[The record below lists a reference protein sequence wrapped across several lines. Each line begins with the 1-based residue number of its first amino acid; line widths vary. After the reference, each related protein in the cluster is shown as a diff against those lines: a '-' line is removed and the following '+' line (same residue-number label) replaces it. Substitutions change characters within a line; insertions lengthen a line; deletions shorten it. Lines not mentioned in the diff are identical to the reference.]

1 MGYKKIIILGTFLLA
16 NLAFP
21 APVNEANR
29 IIDIQQRQLEQER
42 IRQQQE
48 KMQKEFEN
56 TKFDSLK
63 PQIDKDIENSNL
75 NSNKFLI
82 KSVNI
87 KDNDRLLSQREKNK
101 IIGKYVFLE
110 LSSNDIRNLLTDL
123 TNKLISKG
131 YTTSV
136 VNFDRNNDLTTGTLN
151 LEIVAGKIEDIKI
164 NSGNGLDKYKEF
176 FMFPKNKG
184 KILNI
189 RDIDTATD
197 NFNSIN
203 ANNMTM
209 EVLPGR
215 KENYSRIEVKNR
227 LKNKYT
233 VGILANNYGDS
244 KQNGIWRRGINLN
257 IDSPLG
263 IGDNF
268 YFTYMTVPKKDPD
281 RSWKKTIEE
290 LKPGEIL
297 PIGPVGYDPANGD
310 TLPYKRRLDM
320 FNFGYTMKFR
330 TYTLKLNS
338 SKSIQE
344 SSFYTANTVYD
355 MYSSNHILS
364 ADLEKILFRNQKSKV
379 SLDLGIRRR
388 HNQSYLEKSVLS
400 DRKLTVGTVSLNTT
414 TSLFG
419 GIFGSSIGYERGL
432 KIFNAERDNGKIDTT
447 PKAQFHKYN
456 VNLSYYKPV
465 TNKFI
470 YRANVYGSYS
480 NDVLYGSERQTIG
493 GIGSVGG
500 YNTRES
506 IQGDKAIEISNELA
520 YNIPVKKFAVVS
532 PYVNYGYGAAK
543 YNRDKSK
550 YRTGYVTG
558 MTAGI
563 RFDTKM
569 FDFDFGYAKPMAHSE
584 YLSPK
589 KQEMYFSGGRRVFV
603 MWQMGQPWR

>member
-1 MGYKKIIILGTFLLA
+1 LGYKKIIIFGTFLLA

-29 IIDIQQRQLEQER
+29 IIDIQQRQIEQER
-42 IRQQQE
+42 TRQQQE
-48 KMQKEFEN
+48 KIQKEFEN
-56 TKFDSLK
+56 TKFDSPK
-63 PQIDKDIENSNL
+63 PQVDKNIESNNL
-75 NSNKFLI
+75 NTNKFLI

-101 IIGKYVFLE
+101 IIEKYVYLE
-110 LSSNDIRNLLTDL
+110 LSSDDIRNLLTDL

-151 LEIVAGKIEDIKI
+151 LEIVAGRIEDIRI

-176 FMFPKNKG
+176 FMFSKNKG
-184 KILNI
+184 KIFNI

-589 KQEMYFSGGRRVFV
+589 KQEMYFSGSLKVNF
-603 MWQMGQPWR
+603 

>member
-1 MGYKKIIILGTFLLA
+1 LGYKKIIIFGTFLLT
-16 NLAFP
+16 NLAFS

-42 IRQQQE
+42 VRQRQE

-56 TKFDSLK
+56 TKFDNS
-63 PQIDKDIENSNL
+63 QIQINNEIENDNN

-82 KSVNI
+82 EIINL
-87 KDNDRLLSQREKNK
+87 KDDNKLLSKKEKSK
-101 IIGKYVFLE
+101 IIKKYLYSE
-110 LSSNDIRNLLTDL
+110 LNSNDIRNLLTDI

-131 YTTSV
+131 YTTSSV
-136 VNFDRNNDLTTGTLN
+136 ALDENNDLTTGILN
-151 LEIVAGKIEDIKI
+151 LDIIAGKIEDIKI
-164 NSGNGLDKYKEF
+164 NSNNKLDKYKQF
-176 FMFPKNKG
+176 FMFPVNKE
-184 KILNI
+184 KIFNI

-203 ANNMTM
+203 ANSMTM
-209 EVLPGR
+209 EVLPGT
-215 KENYSRIEVKNR
+215 KENHSRIQVKNT

-244 KQNGIWRRGINLN
+244 RQNGIWRRGAHLN

-268 YFTYMTVPKKDPD
+268 YFTYMTVPKKNPD
-281 RSWKKTIEE
+281 RDWKKPVEQLE
-290 LKPGEIL
+290 PGEIL
-297 PIGPVGYDPANGD
+297 PIGPAGYNPANGD

-330 TYTLKLNS
+330 TYTLRLNS

-344 SSFYTANTVYD
+344 SSFYSANTVYD
-355 MYSSNHILS
+355 MYSGSHTLS

-379 SLDLGIRRR
+379 SLDLGIKRK
-388 HNQSYLEKSVLS
+388 HNQSYLEKSALS
-400 DRKLTVGTVSLNTT
+400 DRKLAIGTLSLNAT

-419 GIFGSSIGYERGL
+419 GIFGSSFGYERGL
-432 KIFNAERDNGKIDTT
+432 KIFHAERDSGKIDTT
-447 PKAQFHKYN
+447 PKAQFHKYSM
-456 VNLSYYKPV
+456 NLSYYKPI
-465 TNKFI
+465 TNKLV
-470 YRANVYGSYS
+470 YRANVSGSYS

-493 GIGSVGG
+493 GVGSVGG
-500 YNTRES
+500 YHTRES
-506 IQGDKAIEISNELA
+506 IQGDKAIEVSNEIA

-563 RFDTKM
+563 RLDTKI
-569 FDFDFGYAKPMAHSE
+569 FDFDFGYARPMSHSD

-589 KQEMYFSGGRRVFV
+589 KQEMYFSGSLKVSF
-603 MWQMGQPWR
+603 

>member
-1 MGYKKIIILGTFLLA
+1 MGYKKIIIFGTFLLT
-16 NLAFP
+16 NLAFS

-42 IRQQQE
+42 VRQQQE

-56 TKFDSLK
+56 TKFDSPK

-110 LSSNDIRNLLTDL
+110 LSSNDIQNLLTDL

-215 KENYSRIEVKNR
+215 KENYSRIEVKNI

-268 YFTYMTVPKKDPD
+268 YFTYMTVPKKDPS
-281 RSWKKTIEE
+281 RSWKKTVEQ
-290 LKPGEIL
+290 LQPGEIL
-297 PIGPVGYDPANGD
+297 PIGPTGYDPLKGD

-344 SSFYTANTVYD
+344 SSFYSANTVYD
-355 MYSSNHILS
+355 MYSGSHTLS

-379 SLDLGIRRR
+379 SLDLGIKRK

-400 DRKLTVGTVSLNTT
+400 DRKLAIGTVSLNAT
-414 TSLFG
+414 TSVFG
-419 GIFGSSIGYERGL
+419 GIFGSSFGYERGL
-432 KIFNAERDNGKIDTT
+432 KIFHAERDSGKIDTT
-447 PKAQFHKYN
+447 PKAQFHKYSM
-456 VNLSYYKPV
+456 NLSYYKPI
-465 TNKFI
+465 TNKLV
-470 YRANVYGSYS
+470 YRANVSGSYS

-493 GIGSVGG
+493 GVGSVGG
-500 YNTRES
+500 YHTRES
-506 IQGDKAIEISNELA
+506 IQGDKAIEVSNEIA
-520 YNIPVKKFAVVS
+520 YSIPVKKFAVVS

-563 RFDTKM
+563 RFDTKI
-569 FDFDFGYAKPMAHSE
+569 FDFDFGYARPMSHSD

-589 KQEMYFSGGRRVFV
+589 KQEMYFSGSLKVSF
-603 MWQMGQPWR
+603 

>member
-1 MGYKKIIILGTFLLA
+1 MKKIVSCCVFLLA

-29 IIDIQQRQLEQER
+29 IIDIQQRQIEQER
-42 IRQQQE
+42 TRQQQE

-56 TKFDSLK
+56 TKFDSPK
-63 PQIDKDIENSNL
+63 PQIDKDIESGNL

-110 LSSNDIRNLLTDL
+110 LSSNDIQNLLTDL

-151 LEIVAGKIEDIKI
+151 LEIVAGRIEDIRI

-268 YFTYMTVPKKDPD
+268 YFTYMTVPKKDPN
-281 RSWKKTIEE
+281 RSWKKTVEQ
-290 LKPGEIL
+290 LQPGEIL
-297 PIGPVGYDPANGD
+297 PIGPTGYDPLKGD

-344 SSFYTANTVYD
+344 SSFYSANTVYD
-355 MYSSNHILS
+355 MYSGSHTLS

-379 SLDLGIRRR
+379 SLDLGIKRK

-400 DRKLTVGTVSLNTT
+400 DRKLAVGTVSLNAT

-419 GIFGSSIGYERGL
+419 GIFGSSFGYERGL
-432 KIFNAERDNGKIDTT
+432 KIFHAERDSGKIDTT

-456 VNLSYYKPV
+456 MNLSYYKPV

-493 GIGSVGG
+493 GVGSVGG

-569 FDFDFGYAKPMAHSE
+569 FDFDFGYAKPMAHSD

-589 KQEMYFSGGRRVFV
+589 KQEMYFSGSLKVSF
-603 MWQMGQPWR
+603 

>member
-1 MGYKKIIILGTFLLA
+1 MSHKKIIFCFAFLIA
-16 NLAFP
+16 GLAFS

-42 IRQQQE
+42 VRQRQE

-56 TKFDSLK
+56 TKFDNS
-63 PQIDKDIENSNL
+63 QIQINNEIENDNN

-82 KSVNI
+82 EIINL
-87 KDNDRLLSQREKNK
+87 KDDNKLLSKKEKSK
-101 IIGKYVFLE
+101 IIKKYLYSE
-110 LSSNDIRNLLTDL
+110 LSSNDIRNLLTDI

-131 YTTSV
+131 YTTSSV
-136 VNFDRNNDLTTGTLN
+136 ALDENNDLTTGILN
-151 LEIVAGKIEDIKI
+151 LDIIAGKIEDIKI
-164 NSGNGLDKYKEF
+164 NSNNKLDKYKRF
-176 FMFPKNKG
+176 FMFPVNKE
-184 KILNI
+184 KIFNI

-203 ANNMTM
+203 ANSMTM
-209 EVLPGR
+209 EVLPGT
-215 KENYSRIEVKNR
+215 KENHSRIQVKNT

-244 KQNGIWRRGINLN
+244 RQNGIWRRGVHLN

-268 YFTYMTVPKKDPD
+268 YFTYMTVPKKNPNRD
-281 RSWKKTIEE
+281 WKKSVEQLE
-290 LKPGEIL
+290 PGEIL
-297 PIGPVGYDPANGD
+297 PIGPTGYNPANGD

-344 SSFYTANTVYD
+344 SSFYSANTVYD
-355 MYSSNHILS
+355 MYSGSHTLS

-379 SLDLGIRRR
+379 SLDLGIKRK
-388 HNQSYLEKSVLS
+388 HNQSYLEKSALS
-400 DRKLTVGTVSLNTT
+400 DRKLAIGTLSLNAT

-419 GIFGSSIGYERGL
+419 GIFGSSFGYERGL
-432 KIFNAERDNGKIDTT
+432 KIFHAERDSGKIDTT
-447 PKAQFHKYN
+447 PKAQFHKYSM
-456 VNLSYYKPV
+456 NLSYYKPI
-465 TNKFI
+465 TNKLV
-470 YRANVYGSYS
+470 YRANVSGSYS
-480 NDVLYGSERQTIG
+480 NNVLYGSERQTIG
-493 GIGSVGG
+493 GVGSVGG
-500 YNTRES
+500 YHTRES
-506 IQGDKAIEISNELA
+506 IQGDKAIEVSNEIA
-520 YNIPVKKFAVVS
+520 YNIPVNKFAVVS
-532 PYVNYGYGAAK
+532 PYLNYGYGAAK

-563 RFDTKM
+563 RFDTKI
-569 FDFDFGYAKPMAHSE
+569 FDFDFGYAKPMSHSD

-589 KQEMYFSGGRRVFV
+589 KQEMYFSGSLKVSF
-603 MWQMGQPWR
+603 

>member
-1 MGYKKIIILGTFLLA
+1 MGYKKIIILGTFLIA
-16 NLAFP
+16 SLAFP
-21 APVNEANR
+21 SPVNEANR

-42 IRQQQE
+42 VRQQQE

-56 TKFDSLK
+56 TKFDSPK
-63 PQIDKDIENSNL
+63 SQVDKDIESGNL

-151 LEIVAGKIEDIKI
+151 LEIVAGRIEDIRI

-176 FMFPKNKG
+176 FMFSKNKG
-184 KILNI
+184 KIFNI

-268 YFTYMTVPKKDPD
+268 YFTYMTVPKKDPN
-281 RSWKKTIEE
+281 RSWKKTVEQ
-290 LKPGEIL
+290 LQPGEIL
-297 PIGPVGYDPANGD
+297 PIGPTGYDPLKGD

-330 TYTLKLNS
+330 TYTLKFNS

-344 SSFYTANTVYD
+344 SSFYSANTVYD
-355 MYSSNHILS
+355 MYSGSHTLS

-379 SLDLGIRRR
+379 SLDLGIKRK
-388 HNQSYLEKSVLS
+388 HNQSYLEKSALS
-400 DRKLTVGTVSLNTT
+400 DRKLAIGTLSLNAT

-419 GIFGSSIGYERGL
+419 GIFGSSFGYERGL
-432 KIFNAERDNGKIDTT
+432 KIFHAERDSGKIDTT
-447 PKAQFHKYN
+447 PKAQFHKYSM
-456 VNLSYYKPV
+456 NLSYYKPI
-465 TNKFI
+465 TNNLV
-470 YRANVYGSYS
+470 YRANVSGSYS

-493 GIGSVGG
+493 GVGSVGG
-500 YNTRES
+500 YHTRES
-506 IQGDKAIEISNELA
+506 IQGDKAIEISNEIA
-520 YNIPVKKFAVVS
+520 YSIPVKKFAVVS
-532 PYVNYGYGAAK
+532 PYLNYGYGAAK

-563 RFDTKM
+563 RFDTKI
-569 FDFDFGYAKPMAHSE
+569 FDFDFGYARPMSHSD

-589 KQEMYFSGGRRVFV
+589 KQEMYFSGSLKVSF
-603 MWQMGQPWR
+603 

>member
-1 MGYKKIIILGTFLLA
+1 MGYKKIIIFSTFLLA
-16 NLAFP
+16 SLAFP

-42 IRQQQE
+42 VRQQQE

-56 TKFDSLK
+56 TKFDSPK
-63 PQIDKDIENSNL
+63 TQVDKDIESGNL

-110 LSSNDIRNLLTDL
+110 LSSNDIINLLTDL

-151 LEIVAGKIEDIKI
+151 LEIVAGRIEDIRI

-176 FMFPKNKG
+176 FMFAKNKG
-184 KILNI
+184 KIFNI

-268 YFTYMTVPKKDPD
+268 YFTYMTVPKKDPN
-281 RSWKKTIEE
+281 RSWKKTVEQ
-290 LKPGEIL
+290 LQPGEIL
-297 PIGPVGYDPANGD
+297 PIGPTGYDPLKGD

-344 SSFYTANTVYD
+344 SSFYSANTVYD
-355 MYSSNHILS
+355 MYSNSHTLS

-379 SLDLGIRRR
+379 TLDLGIKRK

-400 DRKLTVGTVSLNTT
+400 DRKLAVGAVSLNTT

-432 KIFNAERDNGKIDTT
+432 KIFNAERDSGKIETT

-456 VNLSYYKPV
+456 MNLSYYKPI
-465 TNKFI
+465 TNKLV
-470 YRANVYGSYS
+470 YRANVSGSYS

-493 GIGSVGG
+493 GVGSVGG
-500 YNTRES
+500 YHTRES

-520 YNIPVKKFAVVS
+520 YNIPVKKFAVLHMLIM
-532 PYVNYGYGAAK
+532 
-543 YNRDKSK
+543 D
-550 YRTGYVTG
+550 TGLQSTTG
-558 MTAGI
+558 INLNTGLDM
-563 RFDTKM
+563 
-569 FDFDFGYAKPMAHSE
+569 
-584 YLSPK
+584 
-589 KQEMYFSGGRRVFV
+589 
-603 MWQMGQPWR
+603 

>member
-1 MGYKKIIILGTFLLA
+1 MKKIVSCCVFLLA

-29 IIDIQQRQLEQER
+29 IIDIQQRQIEQER
-42 IRQQQE
+42 TRQQQE

-56 TKFDSLK
+56 TKFDSPK
-63 PQIDKDIENSNL
+63 PQIDKDIESGNL

-101 IIGKYVFLE
+101 IIEKYVYLE
-110 LSSNDIRNLLTDL
+110 LSSDDIRNLLTDL

-136 VNFDRNNDLTTGTLN
+136 VNFDRNNDLTTGALN
-151 LEIVAGKIEDIKI
+151 LEIVAGRIEDIRI

-176 FMFPKNKG
+176 FMFSKNKG
-184 KILNI
+184 KIFNI

-400 DRKLTVGTVSLNTT
+400 DRKLAIGTLSLNAT

-419 GIFGSSIGYERGL
+419 GIFGSSFGYERGL
-432 KIFNAERDNGKIDTT
+432 KIFHAERDSGKIDTT
-447 PKAQFHKYN
+447 PKAQFHKYSM
-456 VNLSYYKPV
+456 NLSYYKPI
-465 TNKFI
+465 TNKLV
-470 YRANVYGSYS
+470 YRANVSGSYS

-493 GIGSVGG
+493 GVGSVGG
-500 YNTRES
+500 YHTRES
-506 IQGDKAIEISNELA
+506 IQGDKAIEVSNEIA

-589 KQEMYFSGGRRVFV
+589 KQEMYFSGSLKVNF
-603 MWQMGQPWR
+603 

>member
-1 MGYKKIIILGTFLLA
+1 MGYKKIIIFGTFLLA

-29 IIDIQQRQLEQER
+29 IIDIQQRQIEQER
-42 IRQQQE
+42 TRQQQE
-48 KMQKEFEN
+48 KIQKEFED
-56 TKFDSLK
+56 TKFDSPK
-63 PQIDKDIENSNL
+63 PQVDKNIESNNL
-75 NSNKFLI
+75 NTNKFLI

-101 IIGKYVFLE
+101 IIGKYVYLE
-110 LSSNDIRNLLTDL
+110 LSSNDIQNLLTDL

-136 VNFDRNNDLTTGTLN
+136 VSFDRNNDLTTETLN
-151 LEIVAGKIEDIKI
+151 LEIVAGRIEDIKI

-189 RDIDTATD
+189 RDIDMATD

-364 ADLEKILFRNQKSKV
+364 ADFEKILFRNQKSKV

-388 HNQSYLEKSVLS
+388 HNQNYLEKSVLS

-493 GIGSVGG
+493 GVGSVGG

-589 KQEMYFSGGRRVFV
+589 KQEMYFSGSLKVNF
-603 MWQMGQPWR
+603 

>member
-1 MGYKKIIILGTFLLA
+1 MGYKKIIIFGTFLLA

-21 APVNEANR
+21 APVNEASR

-42 IRQQQE
+42 VRQQQE

-56 TKFDSLK
+56 TKFDSPK

-101 IIGKYVFLE
+101 IIGKYVYLE

-151 LEIVAGKIEDIKI
+151 LEIVAGRIEDIRI

-176 FMFPKNKG
+176 FMFSKNKG
-184 KILNI
+184 KIFNI

-268 YFTYMTVPKKDPD
+268 YFTYMTVPKKDPN
-281 RSWKKTIEE
+281 RSWKKTVEQ
-290 LKPGEIL
+290 LQPGEIL
-297 PIGPVGYDPANGD
+297 PIGPTGYDPLKGD

-344 SSFYTANTVYD
+344 SSFYSANTVYD
-355 MYSSNHILS
+355 MYSGSHTLS

-379 SLDLGIRRR
+379 SLDLGIKRK

-400 DRKLTVGTVSLNTT
+400 DRKLAVGTLSLNAT

-419 GIFGSSIGYERGL
+419 GIFGSSFGYERGL
-432 KIFNAERDNGKIDTT
+432 KIFHAERDSGKIDTT
-447 PKAQFHKYN
+447 PKAQFHKYSM
-456 VNLSYYKPV
+456 NLSYYKPI
-465 TNKFI
+465 TNKLV
-470 YRANVYGSYS
+470 YRANVSGSYS

-493 GIGSVGG
+493 GVGSVGG
-500 YNTRES
+500 YHTRES
-506 IQGDKAIEISNELA
+506 IQGDKAIEVSNEIA

-563 RFDTKM
+563 RFDTKI
-569 FDFDFGYAKPMAHSE
+569 FDFDFGYARPMSHSD

-589 KQEMYFSGGRRVFV
+589 KQEMYFSGSLKVSF
-603 MWQMGQPWR
+603 

>member
-1 MGYKKIIILGTFLLA
+1 MGYKKIIIFGTFLLT
-16 NLAFP
+16 NLVFS

-42 IRQQQE
+42 VRQRQE

-56 TKFDSLK
+56 TKFDNS
-63 PQIDKDIENSNL
+63 QIQINNEIENDNN

-82 KSVNI
+82 EIINL
-87 KDNDRLLSQREKNK
+87 KDDNKLLSKKEKSK
-101 IIGKYVFLE
+101 IIKKYLYSE
-110 LSSNDIRNLLTDL
+110 LSSNDIRNLLTDI

-131 YTTSV
+131 YTTSSV
-136 VNFDRNNDLTTGTLN
+136 ALDENNDLTTGILN
-151 LEIVAGKIEDIKI
+151 LDIIAGKIEDIKI
-164 NSGNGLDKYKEF
+164 NSNNKLDKYKQF
-176 FMFPKNKG
+176 FMFPVNKE
-184 KILNI
+184 KIFNI

-203 ANNMTM
+203 ANSMTM
-209 EVLPGR
+209 EVLPGT
-215 KENYSRIEVKNR
+215 KENHSRIQVKNT

-244 KQNGIWRRGINLN
+244 RQNGIWRRGVHLN

-268 YFTYMTVPKKDPD
+268 YFTYMTVPKKNPNRD
-281 RSWKKTIEE
+281 WKKSVEQLE
-290 LKPGEIL
+290 PGEIL
-297 PIGPVGYDPANGD
+297 PIGPTGYNPANGD

-330 TYTLKLNS
+330 TYTLRLNS

-344 SSFYTANTVYD
+344 SSFYSANTVYD
-355 MYSSNHILS
+355 MYSGSHTLS

-379 SLDLGIRRR
+379 TLDLGIKRK
-388 HNQSYLEKSVLS
+388 HNQSYLEKSALS
-400 DRKLTVGTVSLNTT
+400 DRKLAIGTLSLNAT

-419 GIFGSSIGYERGL
+419 GIFGSSFGYERGL
-432 KIFNAERDNGKIDTT
+432 KIFHAERDSGKIDAT
-447 PKAQFHKYN
+447 PKAQFHKYSM
-456 VNLSYYKPV
+456 NLSYYKPI
-465 TNKFI
+465 TNKLV
-470 YRANVYGSYS
+470 YRANVSGSYS

-493 GIGSVGG
+493 GVGSVGG
-500 YNTRES
+500 YHTRES
-506 IQGDKAIEISNELA
+506 IQGDRAIEVSNEIA
-520 YNIPVKKFAVVS
+520 YSIPVKKFAVVS

-563 RFDTKM
+563 RFDTKI
-569 FDFDFGYAKPMAHSE
+569 FDFDFGYARPMSHSD

-589 KQEMYFSGGRRVFV
+589 KQEMYFSGSLKVSF
-603 MWQMGQPWR
+603 

>member
-1 MGYKKIIILGTFLLA
+1 MGYKKIIIFGTFLLA

-29 IIDIQQRQLEQER
+29 IIDIQQRQIEQER
-42 IRQQQE
+42 TRQQQE
-48 KMQKEFEN
+48 KIQKEFEN
-56 TKFDSLK
+56 TKFDSPK
-63 PQIDKDIENSNL
+63 PQVDKNIESNNL
-75 NSNKFLI
+75 NTNKFLI

-101 IIGKYVFLE
+101 IIEKYVYLE
-110 LSSNDIRNLLTDL
+110 LSSDDIRNLLTDL

-151 LEIVAGKIEDIKI
+151 LEIVAGRIEDIRI

-176 FMFPKNKG
+176 FMFAKNKG
-184 KILNI
+184 KIFNI

-589 KQEMYFSGGRRVFV
+589 KQEMYFSGSLKVNF
-603 MWQMGQPWR
+603 

>member
-1 MGYKKIIILGTFLLA
+1 MGYKKIIIFSTFLLA

-42 IRQQQE
+42 VRQRQE
-48 KMQKEFEN
+48 KMQREFEN
-56 TKFDSLK
+56 TKFDNS
-63 PQIDKDIENSNL
+63 QIQINNEIENDNN

-82 KSVNI
+82 EIINL
-87 KDNDRLLSQREKNK
+87 KDDNKLLSKKEKSK
-101 IIGKYVFLE
+101 IIKKYLYSE
-110 LSSNDIRNLLTDL
+110 LNSNDIRNLLTDI

-131 YTTSV
+131 YTTSNV
-136 VNFDRNNDLTTGTLN
+136 ALNENNDLTTGILN
-151 LEIVAGKIEDIKI
+151 LDIIAGKIEDIKI
-164 NSGNGLDKYKEF
+164 NSNNKLDKYKQF
-176 FMFPKNKG
+176 FMFPVNKE
-184 KILNI
+184 KIFNI

-209 EVLPGR
+209 EILPGT
-215 KENYSRIEVKNR
+215 KENHSRIQVKNT

-233 VGILANNYGDS
+233 VGILTNNYGDS

-268 YFTYMTVPKKDPD
+268 YFTYMTVPKKNPNRD
-281 RSWKKTIEE
+281 WKKSVEQLE
-290 LKPGEIL
+290 PGEIL
-297 PIGPVGYDPANGD
+297 PIGPAGYNPANGD

-330 TYTLKLNS
+330 TYTLRLNS

-344 SSFYTANTVYD
+344 SSFYSANTVYD
-355 MYSSNHILS
+355 MYSASHTLS

-379 SLDLGIRRR
+379 SLDLGIKRK
-388 HNQSYLEKSVLS
+388 HNQSYLEKSALS
-400 DRKLTVGTVSLNTT
+400 DRKLAIGTLSLNAT

-419 GIFGSSIGYERGL
+419 GIFGSSFEYERGL
-432 KIFNAERDNGKIDTT
+432 KIFHAERDSGKIDTT
-447 PKAQFHKYN
+447 PKAQFHKYSM
-456 VNLSYYKPV
+456 NLSYYKPI
-465 TNKFI
+465 TNKLV
-470 YRANVYGSYS
+470 YRANVNGSYS

-493 GIGSVGG
+493 GVGSVGG
-500 YNTRES
+500 YHTRES
-506 IQGDKAIEISNELA
+506 IQGDKAIEVSNEIA

-532 PYVNYGYGAAK
+532 PYLNYGYGAAK

-563 RFDTKM
+563 RFDTKI
-569 FDFDFGYAKPMAHSE
+569 FDFDFGYAKPMSHSD

-589 KQEMYFSGGRRVFV
+589 KQEMYFSGSLQVSF
-603 MWQMGQPWR
+603 

>member
-1 MGYKKIIILGTFLLA
+1 MKKIVSCCVFLLA

-29 IIDIQQRQLEQER
+29 IIDIQQRQIEQER
-42 IRQQQE
+42 TRQQQE
-48 KMQKEFEN
+48 KIQKEFED
-56 TKFDSLK
+56 TKFDSPK
-63 PQIDKDIENSNL
+63 PQVDKNIESNNL
-75 NSNKFLI
+75 NTNKFLI

-101 IIGKYVFLE
+101 IIGKYVYLE
-110 LSSNDIRNLLTDL
+110 LSSNDIQNLLTDL

-136 VNFDRNNDLTTGTLN
+136 VNFDKNNDLTTGALN
-151 LEIVAGKIEDIKI
+151 LEIVAGRIEDIRI
-164 NSGNGLDKYKEF
+164 NSGNGIDKYKEF
-176 FMFPKNKG
+176 FMFSKNKG
-184 KILNI
+184 KIFNI

-215 KENYSRIEVKNR
+215 KENYSRIEVKNT

-388 HNQSYLEKSVLS
+388 HNQNYLEKSVLS

-432 KIFNAERDNGKIDTT
+432 KIFNAERDKGKIDTT

-493 GIGSVGG
+493 GVGSVGG

-589 KQEMYFSGGRRVFV
+589 KQEMYFSGSLKVNF
-603 MWQMGQPWR
+603 

>member
-1 MGYKKIIILGTFLLA
+1 LGYKKIIIFSTFLLA
-16 NLAFP
+16 SLAFP

-42 IRQQQE
+42 VRQQQE

-56 TKFDSLK
+56 TKFDSPK
-63 PQIDKDIENSNL
+63 PQVDKDIESGNL

-87 KDNDRLLSQREKNK
+87 KDTDRLLSQREKNK

-151 LEIVAGKIEDIKI
+151 LEIVAGRIEDIRI

-176 FMFPKNKG
+176 FMFSKNKG
-184 KILNI
+184 KIFNI

-233 VGILANNYGDS
+233 VGILANNYGDN

-268 YFTYMTVPKKDPD
+268 YFTYMTVPKKDPN
-281 RSWKKTIEE
+281 RSWKKTVEQ
-290 LKPGEIL
+290 LQPGEIL
-297 PIGPVGYDPANGD
+297 PIGPTGYDPLKGD

-344 SSFYTANTVYD
+344 SSFYSANTVYD
-355 MYSSNHILS
+355 MYSGSHTLS

-379 SLDLGIRRR
+379 SLDLGIKRK
-388 HNQSYLEKSVLS
+388 HNQSYLEKSALS
-400 DRKLTVGTVSLNTT
+400 DRKLAIGTLSLNAT

-419 GIFGSSIGYERGL
+419 GIFGSSFGYERGL
-432 KIFNAERDNGKIDTT
+432 KIFHAERDSGKIDTT
-447 PKAQFHKYN
+447 PKAQFHKYSM
-456 VNLSYYKPV
+456 NLSYYKPI
-465 TNKFI
+465 TNKLV
-470 YRANVYGSYS
+470 YRANVSGSYS

-493 GIGSVGG
+493 GVGSVGG
-500 YNTRES
+500 YHTRES
-506 IQGDKAIEISNELA
+506 IQGDKAIEVSNEIA

-532 PYVNYGYGAAK
+532 PYLNYGYGAAK

-563 RFDTKM
+563 RFDTKI
-569 FDFDFGYAKPMAHSE
+569 FDFDFGYARPMSHSD

-589 KQEMYFSGGRRVFV
+589 KQEMYFSGSLKVSF
-603 MWQMGQPWR
+603 

>member
-42 IRQQQE
+42 VRQQQE

-56 TKFDSLK
+56 TKFDSPK

-101 IIGKYVFLE
+101 IIGKYVYLE

-151 LEIVAGKIEDIKI
+151 LEIVAGRIEDIRI

-176 FMFPKNKG
+176 FMFSKNKG

-268 YFTYMTVPKKDPD
+268 YFTYMTVPKKDPN
-281 RSWKKTIEE
+281 RSWKKTVEQ
-290 LKPGEIL
+290 LQPGEIL
-297 PIGPVGYDPANGD
+297 PIGPTGYDPLKGD

-344 SSFYTANTVYD
+344 SSFYSANTVYD
-355 MYSSNHILS
+355 MYSNSHTLS

-379 SLDLGIRRR
+379 SLDLGIKRK

-400 DRKLTVGTVSLNTT
+400 DRKLAVGTVSLNAT

-419 GIFGSSIGYERGL
+419 GIFGSSFGYERGL
-432 KIFNAERDNGKIDTT
+432 KIFHAERNSGKIDTT

-456 VNLSYYKPV
+456 MNLSYYKPI
-465 TNKFI
+465 TNKLV
-470 YRANVYGSYS
+470 YRANVSGSYS
-480 NDVLYGSERQTIG
+480 NNVLYGSERQTIG
-493 GIGSVGG
+493 GVGSVGG
-500 YNTRES
+500 YHTRES
-506 IQGDKAIEISNELA
+506 IQGDKAIEVSNEIA

-563 RFDTKM
+563 RFDTKI
-569 FDFDFGYAKPMAHSE
+569 FDFDFGYARPMSHSN

-589 KQEMYFSGGRRVFV
+589 KQEMYFSGSLKVSF
-603 MWQMGQPWR
+603 

>member
-1 MGYKKIIILGTFLLA
+1 MVDKKIMIFCAFLLA
-16 NLAFP
+16 NIAFS

-48 KMQKEFEN
+48 KMQREFEN
-56 TKFDSLK
+56 TKFDNSQV
-63 PQIDKDIENSNL
+63 QINNDIESNNSNT
-75 NSNKFLI
+75 NKFLI
-82 KSVNI
+82 KTINL
-87 KDNDRLLSQREKNK
+87 KDDDKLLSQKEKDK
-101 IIGKYVFLE
+101 IIGKYIYLE
-110 LSSNDIRNLLTDL
+110 LSSNDIKNLLTDL

-131 YTTSV
+131 YTTST
-136 VNFDRNNDLTTGTLN
+136 VNFDKNNDLTTGTLN
-151 LEIVAGKIEDIKI
+151 LEIVAGRIEDIRI

-176 FMFPKNKG
+176 FMFSKNRG

-233 VGILANNYGDS
+233 VGILTNNYGDS

-281 RSWKKTIEE
+281 RSWKKNIED
-290 LKPGEIL
+290 LAPGEIL
-297 PIGPVGYDPANGD
+297 PIGPVGYDPSKGD

-330 TYTLKLNS
+330 TYTLRLNS

-344 SSFYTANTVYD
+344 SSFYSGNTVYD
-355 MYSSNHILS
+355 MYSSSRTTQAN
-364 ADLEKILFRNQKSKV
+364 LEKILFRNQKSKV
-379 SLDLGIRRR
+379 SFEAGIKQK
-388 HNQSYLEKSVLS
+388 HNQNYLEKSVLS
-400 DRKLTVGTVSLNTT
+400 NRKLSIGTVGLNTT
-414 TSLFG
+414 TSLFS
-419 GIFGSSIGYERGL
+419 GILGVNLGYERGL
-432 KIFNAERDNGKIDTT
+432 KIFGAERDNGKLDIN
-447 PKAQFHKYN
+447 PKAQFDKYTLD
-456 VNLSYYKPV
+456 VSYYKPI
-465 TNKFI
+465 TNKFV
-470 YRANVYGSYS
+470 YRANIYSSYS

-493 GIGSVGG
+493 GVGSVGG
-500 YNTRES
+500 FKNDT
-506 IQGDKAIEISNELA
+506 IQGDKAVEIDNEIS
-520 YNIPVKKFAVVS
+520 YNIPIKKFAIIS
-532 PYVNYGYGAAK
+532 PYLSYGYGTAK
-543 YNRDKSK
+543 YSKDNSK
-550 YRTGYVTG
+550 YARGYVTG
-558 MTAGI
+558 ITTGL
-563 RFDTKM
+563 RLNTKYL
-569 FDFDFGYAKPMAHSE
+569 DFDFGYAKPMAHSD
-584 YLSPK
+584 YLKPK
-589 KQEMYFSGGRRVFV
+589 KQDIYFSGNMKISF
-603 MWQMGQPWR
+603 

>member
-1 MGYKKIIILGTFLLA
+1 MKKIVSCCVFLLA

-29 IIDIQQRQLEQER
+29 IIDIQQRQIEQER
-42 IRQQQE
+42 TRQQQE

-56 TKFDSLK
+56 TKFDSPK
-63 PQIDKDIENSNL
+63 PQIDKDIESGNL

-110 LSSNDIRNLLTDL
+110 FSSNDIQNLLTDL

-136 VNFDRNNDLTTGTLN
+136 VNFDKNNDLTTGALN
-151 LEIVAGKIEDIKI
+151 LEIVAGRIEDIRI

-176 FMFPKNKG
+176 FMFSKNKG
-184 KILNI
+184 KIFNI

-493 GIGSVGG
+493 GVGSVGG

-589 KQEMYFSGGRRVFV
+589 KQEMYFSGSLKVNF
-603 MWQMGQPWR
+603 

>member
-1 MGYKKIIILGTFLLA
+1 MGYKKIIIFSTFLLA
-16 NLAFP
+16 SLAFP

-42 IRQQQE
+42 VRQQQE

-56 TKFDSLK
+56 TKFDSPK
-63 PQIDKDIENSNL
+63 TQVDKDIESGNL

-151 LEIVAGKIEDIKI
+151 LEIVAGRIEDIRI

-176 FMFPKNKG
+176 FMFAKNKG
-184 KILNI
+184 KIFNI

-268 YFTYMTVPKKDPD
+268 YFTYMTVPKKDPN
-281 RSWKKTIEE
+281 RSWKKTVEQ
-290 LKPGEIL
+290 LQPGEIL
-297 PIGPVGYDPANGD
+297 PIGPTGYDPLKGD

-344 SSFYTANTVYD
+344 SSFYSGNTVYD
-355 MYSSNHILS
+355 MYSSSRTTQAN
-364 ADLEKILFRNQKSKV
+364 LEKILFRNQKSKV
-379 SLDLGIRRR
+379 SFEAGIKQK
-388 HNQSYLEKSVLS
+388 HNQNYLEKSVLS
-400 DRKLTVGTVSLNTT
+400 DRKLSIGTIGLNTT
-414 TSLFG
+414 TSLFS
-419 GIFGSSIGYERGL
+419 GILGVNLGYERGL
-432 KIFNAERDNGKIDTT
+432 KIFGAERDNEKLDIN
-447 PKAQFHKYN
+447 PKAQFDKYTLD
-456 VNLSYYKPV
+456 VSYYKPI
-465 TNKFI
+465 TNKFV
-470 YRANVYGSYS
+470 YRANIYSSYS

-493 GIGSVGG
+493 GVGSVGG
-500 YNTRES
+500 FKNDT
-506 IQGDKAIEISNELA
+506 IQGDKAVEIDNEIS
-520 YNIPVKKFAVVS
+520 YNIPIKKFAIIS
-532 PYVNYGYGAAK
+532 PYLSYGYGTAK
-543 YNRDKSK
+543 YSKDNSK
-550 YRTGYVTG
+550 YARGYVTG
-558 MTAGI
+558 ITTGL
-563 RFDTKM
+563 RLNTKYL
-569 FDFDFGYAKPMAHSE
+569 DFDFGYAKPMAHSD
-584 YLSPK
+584 YLKPK
-589 KQEMYFSGGRRVFV
+589 KQDIYFSGNMKISF
-603 MWQMGQPWR
+603 

>member
-16 NLAFP
+16 SLAFP

-42 IRQQQE
+42 VRQQQE

-56 TKFDSLK
+56 TKFDSPK
-63 PQIDKDIENSNL
+63 PQVDNDIESGNL

-101 IIGKYVFLE
+101 IIGKYVYLE
-110 LSSNDIRNLLTDL
+110 LSSDDIKNLLTDL

-151 LEIVAGKIEDIKI
+151 LEIVAGRIEDIRI

-268 YFTYMTVPKKDPD
+268 YFTYMTVPKKDPN
-281 RSWKKTIEE
+281 RSWKKTVEQ
-290 LKPGEIL
+290 LQPGEIL
-297 PIGPVGYDPANGD
+297 PIGPTGYDPLKGD

-344 SSFYTANTVYD
+344 SSFYSANTVYD
-355 MYSSNHILS
+355 MYSGSHTLS

-379 SLDLGIRRR
+379 SLDLGIKRK
-388 HNQSYLEKSVLS
+388 HNQSYLEKSALS
-400 DRKLTVGTVSLNTT
+400 DRKLAIGTLSLNAT

-419 GIFGSSIGYERGL
+419 GIFGSSFGYERGL
-432 KIFNAERDNGKIDTT
+432 KIFHAERDSGKIDTT
-447 PKAQFHKYN
+447 PKAQFHKYSM
-456 VNLSYYKPV
+456 NLSYYKPI
-465 TNKFI
+465 TNKLV
-470 YRANVYGSYS
+470 YRANVSGSYS

-493 GIGSVGG
+493 GVGSVGG
-500 YNTRES
+500 YHTRES
-506 IQGDKAIEISNELA
+506 IQGDKAIEVSNEIA

-563 RFDTKM
+563 RFDTKI
-569 FDFDFGYAKPMAHSE
+569 FDFDFGYARPMSHSD

-589 KQEMYFSGGRRVFV
+589 KQEMYFSGSLKVSF
-603 MWQMGQPWR
+603 

>member
-1 MGYKKIIILGTFLLA
+1 MGYKKIIIFGTFLLA

-29 IIDIQQRQLEQER
+29 IIDIQQRQIEQER
-42 IRQQQE
+42 TRQQQE
-48 KMQKEFEN
+48 KIQKEFEN
-56 TKFDSLK
+56 TKFDSPK
-63 PQIDKDIENSNL
+63 PQVDKNIESNNL
-75 NSNKFLI
+75 NTNKFLI

-87 KDNDRLLSQREKNK
+87 KDNQREKNK
-101 IIGKYVFLE
+101 IIEKYVYLE
-110 LSSNDIRNLLTDL
+110 LSSDDIRNLLTDL

-151 LEIVAGKIEDIKI
+151 LEIVAGRIEDIRI

-176 FMFPKNKG
+176 FMFSKNKG
-184 KILNI
+184 KIFNI

-589 KQEMYFSGGRRVFV
+589 KQEMYFSGSLKVNF
-603 MWQMGQPWR
+603 

>member
-1 MGYKKIIILGTFLLA
+1 MGYKKIIIFSTFLLA
-16 NLAFP
+16 SLAFP
-21 APVNEANR
+21 VPVNEANR

-56 TKFDSLK
+56 TKFDSSK
-63 PQIDKDIENSNL
+63 PQIDKDIESSNL

-110 LSSNDIRNLLTDL
+110 LSSNDIQDLLTDL

-136 VNFDRNNDLTTGTLN
+136 VNFDRNNDLTTGALN
-151 LEIVAGKIEDIKI
+151 LEIVAGRIEDIRI
-164 NSGNGLDKYKEF
+164 NSGNGIDKYKEF
-176 FMFPKNKG
+176 FMFSKNKG
-184 KILNI
+184 KIFNI

-493 GIGSVGG
+493 GVGSVGG

-589 KQEMYFSGGRRVFV
+589 KQEMYFSGSLKVNF
-603 MWQMGQPWR
+603 

>member
-1 MGYKKIIILGTFLLA
+1 MGYKKIIIFSTFLLA
-16 NLAFP
+16 SLAFP

-56 TKFDSLK
+56 TKFDSSK
-63 PQIDKDIENSNL
+63 PQIDKDIESSNL

-110 LSSNDIRNLLTDL
+110 LSSNDIQDLLTDL

-136 VNFDRNNDLTTGTLN
+136 VSFDRNNDLTTETLN
-151 LEIVAGKIEDIKI
+151 LEIVAGRIEDIKI

-189 RDIDTATD
+189 RDIDMATD

-215 KENYSRIEVKNR
+215 KENYSRIEVKNT

-268 YFTYMTVPKKDPD
+268 YFTYMTVPKKDPN
-281 RSWKKTIEE
+281 RSWKKTVEQ
-290 LKPGEIL
+290 LQPGEIL
-297 PIGPVGYDPANGD
+297 PIGPTGYDPLKGD
-310 TLPYKRRLDM
+310 ILPYKRRLDM

-344 SSFYTANTVYD
+344 SSFYSANTVYD
-355 MYSSNHILS
+355 MYSGSHTLS
-364 ADLEKILFRNQKSKV
+364 ANLEKILFRNQKSKV
-379 SLDLGIRRR
+379 SLDLGIKRK

-400 DRKLTVGTVSLNTT
+400 DRKLAIGTLSLNAT

-419 GIFGSSIGYERGL
+419 GIFGSSFGYERGL
-432 KIFNAERDNGKIDTT
+432 KIFHAERDSGKIDTT
-447 PKAQFHKYN
+447 PKAQFHKYSM
-456 VNLSYYKPV
+456 NLSYYKPI
-465 TNKFI
+465 TNKLV
-470 YRANVYGSYS
+470 YRANVSGSYS

-493 GIGSVGG
+493 GVGSVGG
-500 YNTRES
+500 YHTRES
-506 IQGDKAIEISNELA
+506 IQGDKAIEISNEIA
-520 YNIPVKKFAVVS
+520 YSIPVKKFAVVS
-532 PYVNYGYGAAK
+532 PYVNYGYGATK

-563 RFDTKM
+563 RFDTKI
-569 FDFDFGYAKPMAHSE
+569 FDFDFGYARPMSHSD

-589 KQEMYFSGGRRVFV
+589 KQEMYFSGSLKVSF
-603 MWQMGQPWR
+603 

>member
-1 MGYKKIIILGTFLLA
+1 MKKIVSCCVFLLA

-29 IIDIQQRQLEQER
+29 IIDIQQRQIEQER
-42 IRQQQE
+42 TRQQQE
-48 KMQKEFEN
+48 KIQKEFED
-56 TKFDSLK
+56 TKFDSPK
-63 PQIDKDIENSNL
+63 PQVDKNIESNNL
-75 NSNKFLI
+75 NTNKFLI

-101 IIGKYVFLE
+101 IIGKYVYLE
-110 LSSNDIRNLLTDL
+110 LSSNDIQNLLTDL

-136 VNFDRNNDLTTGTLN
+136 VNFDKNNDLTTGALN
-151 LEIVAGKIEDIKI
+151 LEIVAGRIEDIRI

-176 FMFPKNKG
+176 FMFSKNKG
-184 KILNI
+184 KIFNI

-388 HNQSYLEKSVLS
+388 HNQNYLEKSVLS

-493 GIGSVGG
+493 GVGSVGG

-589 KQEMYFSGGRRVFV
+589 KQEMYFSGSLKVNF
-603 MWQMGQPWR
+603 

>member
-1 MGYKKIIILGTFLLA
+1 MSHKKIIFCFAFLIAGLTFS
-16 NLAFP
+16 

-42 IRQQQE
+42 VRQRQE

-56 TKFDSLK
+56 TKFDNS
-63 PQIDKDIENSNL
+63 QIQINNEIEDIKI

-82 KSVNI
+82 EIINL
-87 KDNDRLLSQREKNK
+87 KDDNKLLSKKEKSK
-101 IIGKYVFLE
+101 IIKKYLYSE
-110 LSSNDIRNLLTDL
+110 LNSNDIRNLLTDI

-131 YTTSV
+131 YTTSNV
-136 VNFDRNNDLTTGTLN
+136 ALDENNDLTTGILN
-151 LEIVAGKIEDIKI
+151 LDIIAGKIEDIKI
-164 NSGNGLDKYKEF
+164 NSNNKLDKYKQF
-176 FMFPKNKG
+176 FMFPVNKE
-184 KILNI
+184 KIFNI

-209 EVLPGR
+209 EVLPGT
-215 KENYSRIEVKNR
+215 KENHSRIQVKNA

-244 KQNGIWRRGINLN
+244 RQNGIWRRGVHLN

-268 YFTYMTVPKKDPD
+268 YFTYMTVPKKNPNRD
-281 RSWKKTIEE
+281 WKKSVEQLE
-290 LKPGEIL
+290 PGEIL
-297 PIGPVGYDPANGD
+297 PIGPAGYNPANGD

-330 TYTLKLNS
+330 TYTLRLNS

-344 SSFYTANTVYD
+344 SSFYSANTVYD
-355 MYSSNHILS
+355 MYSGSHTLS

-379 SLDLGIRRR
+379 SLDLGIKRK
-388 HNQSYLEKSVLS
+388 HNQSYLEKSALS
-400 DRKLTVGTVSLNTT
+400 DRKLAIGTLSLNAT

-419 GIFGSSIGYERGL
+419 GIFGSSFGYERGL
-432 KIFNAERDNGKIDTT
+432 KIFHAERDSGKIDTT

-456 VNLSYYKPV
+456 MNLSYYKPI
-465 TNKFI
+465 TNKLV
-470 YRANVYGSYS
+470 YRANVNGSYS

-493 GIGSVGG
+493 GVGSVGG
-500 YNTRES
+500 YHTRES
-506 IQGDKAIEISNELA
+506 IQGDKAIEVSNEIA

-563 RFDTKM
+563 RFDTKL
-569 FDFDFGYAKPMAHSE
+569 FDFDFGYAKPMSHSD

-589 KQEMYFSGGRRVFV
+589 KQEMYFSGSLKVSF
-603 MWQMGQPWR
+603 

>member
-1 MGYKKIIILGTFLLA
+1 MGYKKIIIFGTFLLA

-29 IIDIQQRQLEQER
+29 IIDIQQRQIEQER
-42 IRQQQE
+42 TRQRQE
-48 KMQKEFEN
+48 KIQKEFEN
-56 TKFDSLK
+56 TKFDSPK
-63 PQIDKDIENSNL
+63 PQVDKNIESNNL
-75 NSNKFLI
+75 NTNKFLI

-101 IIGKYVFLE
+101 IIEKYVYLE
-110 LSSNDIRNLLTDL
+110 LSSDDIRNLLTDL

-151 LEIVAGKIEDIKI
+151 LEIVAGRIEDIRI

-176 FMFPKNKG
+176 FMFSKNKG
-184 KILNI
+184 KIFNI

-563 RFDTKM
+563 RFDTKI

-589 KQEMYFSGGRRVFV
+589 KQEMYFSGSLKVNF
-603 MWQMGQPWR
+603 

>member
-1 MGYKKIIILGTFLLA
+1 MGYKKIIIFGTFLLA

-29 IIDIQQRQLEQER
+29 IIDIQQRQIEQER
-42 IRQQQE
+42 TRQQQE
-48 KMQKEFEN
+48 KIQKEFEN
-56 TKFDSLK
+56 TKFDSPK
-63 PQIDKDIENSNL
+63 PQVDKNIESNNL
-75 NSNKFLI
+75 NTNKFLI

-101 IIGKYVFLE
+101 IIEKYVYLE
-110 LSSNDIRNLLTDL
+110 LSSDDIRNLLTDL

-136 VNFDRNNDLTTGTLN
+136 VNFDRNNDLTTRTLN
-151 LEIVAGKIEDIKI
+151 LEIVAGRIEDIRI

-176 FMFPKNKG
+176 FMFSKNKG
-184 KILNI
+184 KIFNI

-506 IQGDKAIEISNELA
+506 IQGDKAIEISNEIA

-589 KQEMYFSGGRRVFV
+589 KQEMYFSGSLKVNF
-603 MWQMGQPWR
+603 

>member
-1 MGYKKIIILGTFLLA
+1 MGYKKIIIFGTFLLA

-29 IIDIQQRQLEQER
+29 IIDIQQRQIEQER
-42 IRQQQE
+42 TRQQQE
-48 KMQKEFEN
+48 KIQKEFEN
-56 TKFDSLK
+56 TKFDSPK
-63 PQIDKDIENSNL
+63 PQVDKNIESNNL
-75 NSNKFLI
+75 NTNKFLI

-101 IIGKYVFLE
+101 IIEKYVYLE
-110 LSSNDIRNLLTDL
+110 LSSDDIRNLLTDL

-136 VNFDRNNDLTTGTLN
+136 VNFDRNNDLTTETLN
-151 LEIVAGKIEDIKI
+151 LEIVAGRIEDIKI

-189 RDIDTATD
+189 RDIDMATD

-589 KQEMYFSGGRRVFV
+589 KQEMYFSGSLKVNF
-603 MWQMGQPWR
+603 

>member
-1 MGYKKIIILGTFLLA
+1 MKKIVSCCVFLLA

-29 IIDIQQRQLEQER
+29 IIDIQQRQIEQER
-42 IRQQQE
+42 TRQQQE
-48 KMQKEFEN
+48 KMQKEFED
-56 TKFDSLK
+56 TKFDSPK
-63 PQIDKDIENSNL
+63 PQVDKNIESNNL
-75 NSNKFLI
+75 NTNKFLI

-101 IIGKYVFLE
+101 IIGKYVYLE
-110 LSSNDIRNLLTDL
+110 LSSNDIQNLLTDL

-136 VNFDRNNDLTTGTLN
+136 VNFDKNNDLTTGALN
-151 LEIVAGKIEDIKI
+151 LEIVAGRIEDIRI

-176 FMFPKNKG
+176 FMFSKNKG
-184 KILNI
+184 KIFNI

-414 TSLFG
+414 ASLFG

-493 GIGSVGG
+493 GVGSVGG

-589 KQEMYFSGGRRVFV
+589 KQEMYFSGSLKVSF
-603 MWQMGQPWR
+603 

>member
-1 MGYKKIIILGTFLLA
+1 MKKIVSCCVFLLA

-29 IIDIQQRQLEQER
+29 IIDIQQRQIEQER
-42 IRQQQE
+42 TRQQQE
-48 KMQKEFEN
+48 KIQKEFED
-56 TKFDSLK
+56 TKFDSPK
-63 PQIDKDIENSNL
+63 PQVDKNIESNNL
-75 NSNKFLI
+75 NTNKFLI

-110 LSSNDIRNLLTDL
+110 LSSNDIQNLLTDL

-136 VNFDRNNDLTTGTLN
+136 VNFDKNNDLTTGALN
-151 LEIVAGKIEDIKI
+151 LEIVAGRIEDIRI
-164 NSGNGLDKYKEF
+164 NSGNGLDKYKKF
-176 FMFPKNKG
+176 FMFSKNKG
-184 KILNI
+184 KIFNI

-215 KENYSRIEVKNR
+215 KENYSRIEVKNT

-233 VGILANNYGDS
+233 VGILSNNYGDS

-388 HNQSYLEKSVLS
+388 HNQNYLEKSVLS

-520 YNIPVKKFAVVS
+520 YNIPVKKFAVVF

-569 FDFDFGYAKPMAHSE
+569 FDFDFGYAKPMVHSD

-589 KQEMYFSGGRRVFV
+589 KQEMYFSGSLKVSF
-603 MWQMGQPWR
+603 

>member
-1 MGYKKIIILGTFLLA
+1 MKKIVSCCVFLLA

-29 IIDIQQRQLEQER
+29 IIDIQQRQIEQER
-42 IRQQQE
+42 TRQQQE
-48 KMQKEFEN
+48 KIQKEFED
-56 TKFDSLK
+56 TKFDSPK
-63 PQIDKDIENSNL
+63 PQVDKNIESNNL
-75 NSNKFLI
+75 NTNKFLI

-101 IIGKYVFLE
+101 IIGKYVYLE
-110 LSSNDIRNLLTDL
+110 LSSNDIQNLLTDL

-136 VNFDRNNDLTTGTLN
+136 VNFDKNNDLTTGALN
-151 LEIVAGKIEDIKI
+151 LEIVAGRIEDIRI

-176 FMFPKNKG
+176 FMFSKNKG
-184 KILNI
+184 KIFNI

-364 ADLEKILFRNQKSKV
+364 ADFEKILFRNQKSKV

-388 HNQSYLEKSVLS
+388 HNQNYLEKSVLS

-493 GIGSVGG
+493 GVGSVGG

-589 KQEMYFSGGRRVFV
+589 KQEMYFSGSLKVNF
-603 MWQMGQPWR
+603 

>member
-1 MGYKKIIILGTFLLA
+1 MGYKKIIIFGTFLLA

-56 TKFDSLK
+56 TKFDNLK
-63 PQIDKDIENSNL
+63 PQIDKDIESGNL

-101 IIGKYVFLE
+101 IIGKYVYLE
-110 LSSNDIRNLLTDL
+110 LSSDDIKNLLTDL

-151 LEIVAGKIEDIKI
+151 LEIVAGRIEDIRI

-176 FMFPKNKG
+176 FMFSKNKG
-184 KILNI
+184 KIFNI

-268 YFTYMTVPKKDPD
+268 YFTYMTVPKKDPN
-281 RSWKKTIEE
+281 RSWKKTVEQ
-290 LKPGEIL
+290 LQPGEIL
-297 PIGPVGYDPANGD
+297 PIGPTGYDPLKGD

-330 TYTLKLNS
+330 TYTLKFNS

-344 SSFYTANTVYD
+344 SSFYSANTVYD
-355 MYSSNHILS
+355 MYSGSHTLS

-379 SLDLGIRRR
+379 SLDLGIKRK
-388 HNQSYLEKSVLS
+388 HNQSYLEKSALS
-400 DRKLTVGTVSLNTT
+400 DRKLAIGTLSLNAT

-419 GIFGSSIGYERGL
+419 GIFGSSFGYERGL
-432 KIFNAERDNGKIDTT
+432 KIFHAERDSGKIDTT
-447 PKAQFHKYN
+447 PKAQFHKYSM
-456 VNLSYYKPV
+456 NLSYYKPI
-465 TNKFI
+465 TNNLV
-470 YRANVYGSYS
+470 YRANVSGSYS

-493 GIGSVGG
+493 GVGSVGG
-500 YNTRES
+500 YHTRES
-506 IQGDKAIEISNELA
+506 IQGDKAIEVSNEIA

-563 RFDTKM
+563 RFDTKI
-569 FDFDFGYAKPMAHSE
+569 FDFDFGYARPMSHSD

-589 KQEMYFSGGRRVFV
+589 KQEMYFSGSLKVSF
-603 MWQMGQPWR
+603 

>member
-1 MGYKKIIILGTFLLA
+1 MKKIVSCCVFLLA

-29 IIDIQQRQLEQER
+29 IIDIQQRQIEQER
-42 IRQQQE
+42 TRQQQE

-56 TKFDSLK
+56 TKFDSPK
-63 PQIDKDIENSNL
+63 PQIDKDIESGNL

-101 IIGKYVFLE
+101 IIGKYVYLE
-110 LSSNDIRNLLTDL
+110 LSSNDIQNLLTDL

-136 VNFDRNNDLTTGTLN
+136 VNFDKNNDLTTGALN
-151 LEIVAGKIEDIKI
+151 LEIVAGRIEDIRI

-176 FMFPKNKG
+176 FMFSKNKG
-184 KILNI
+184 KIFNI

-364 ADLEKILFRNQKSKV
+364 ADFEKILFRNQKSKV

-493 GIGSVGG
+493 GVGSVGG

-589 KQEMYFSGGRRVFV
+589 KQEMYFSGSLKVNF
-603 MWQMGQPWR
+603 

>member
-1 MGYKKIIILGTFLLA
+1 MGYKKIIILGTFLIA
-16 NLAFP
+16 SLAFP
-21 APVNEANR
+21 SPVNEANR

-42 IRQQQE
+42 VRQQQE

-56 TKFDSLK
+56 TKFDSPK
-63 PQIDKDIENSNL
+63 SQVDKDIESGNL

-151 LEIVAGKIEDIKI
+151 LEIVAGRIEDIRI

-176 FMFPKNKG
+176 FMFSKNKG
-184 KILNI
+184 KIFNI

-268 YFTYMTVPKKDPD
+268 YFTYMTVPKKDPN
-281 RSWKKTIEE
+281 RSWKKTVEQ
-290 LKPGEIL
+290 LQPGEIL
-297 PIGPVGYDPANGD
+297 PIGPTGYDPLKGD

-330 TYTLKLNS
+330 IYTLKFNS

-344 SSFYTANTVYD
+344 SSFYSANTVYD
-355 MYSSNHILS
+355 MYSGSHTLS

-379 SLDLGIRRR
+379 SLDLGIKRK
-388 HNQSYLEKSVLS
+388 HNQSYLEKSALS
-400 DRKLTVGTVSLNTT
+400 DRKLAIGTLSLNAT

-419 GIFGSSIGYERGL
+419 GIFGSSFGYERGL
-432 KIFNAERDNGKIDTT
+432 KIFHAERDSGKIDTT
-447 PKAQFHKYN
+447 PKAQFHKYSM
-456 VNLSYYKPV
+456 NLSYYKPI
-465 TNKFI
+465 TNNLV
-470 YRANVYGSYS
+470 YRANVSGSYS

-493 GIGSVGG
+493 GVGSVGG
-500 YNTRES
+500 YHTRES
-506 IQGDKAIEISNELA
+506 IQGDKAIEVSNEIA

-563 RFDTKM
+563 RFDTKI
-569 FDFDFGYAKPMAHSE
+569 FDFDFGYARPMSHSD

-589 KQEMYFSGGRRVFV
+589 KQEMYFSGSLKVSF
-603 MWQMGQPWR
+603 

>member
-1 MGYKKIIILGTFLLA
+1 MIHKKIMLFCAFLLA
-16 NLAFP
+16 NLAFS

-42 IRQQQE
+42 VRQQQE

-56 TKFDSLK
+56 TKFDSPK
-63 PQIDKDIENSNL
+63 SQVDKDIESGNL

-151 LEIVAGKIEDIKI
+151 LEIVAGRIEDIRI

-176 FMFPKNKG
+176 FMFSKNKG
-184 KILNI
+184 KIFNI

-215 KENYSRIEVKNR
+215 KENYSRIEVKNI

-268 YFTYMTVPKKDPD
+268 YFTYMTVPKKDPN
-281 RSWKKTIEE
+281 RSWKKTVEQ
-290 LKPGEIL
+290 LQPGEIL
-297 PIGPVGYDPANGD
+297 PIGPTGYDPLKGD

-330 TYTLKLNS
+330 TYTLKFNS

-344 SSFYTANTVYD
+344 SSFYSANTVYD
-355 MYSSNHILS
+355 MYSGSHTLS

-379 SLDLGIRRR
+379 SLDLGIKRK
-388 HNQSYLEKSVLS
+388 HNQSYLEKSALS
-400 DRKLTVGTVSLNTT
+400 DRKLAIGTLSLNAT

-419 GIFGSSIGYERGL
+419 GIFGSSFGYERGL
-432 KIFNAERDNGKIDTT
+432 KIFHAERDSGKIDTT
-447 PKAQFHKYN
+447 PKAQFHKYSM
-456 VNLSYYKPV
+456 NLSYYKPI
-465 TNKFI
+465 TNKLV
-470 YRANVYGSYS
+470 YRANVSGSYS

-493 GIGSVGG
+493 GVGSVGG
-500 YNTRES
+500 YHTRES
-506 IQGDKAIEISNELA
+506 IQGDKAIEVSNEIA

-532 PYVNYGYGAAK
+532 PYVNYGYGSAK

-563 RFDTKM
+563 RFDTKI
-569 FDFDFGYAKPMAHSE
+569 FDFDFGYARPMSHSD

-589 KQEMYFSGGRRVFV
+589 KQEMYFSGSLKVSF
-603 MWQMGQPWR
+603 

>member
-1 MGYKKIIILGTFLLA
+1 MKKIVSCCVFLLA

-29 IIDIQQRQLEQER
+29 IIDIQQRQIEQER
-42 IRQQQE
+42 TRQQQE
-48 KMQKEFEN
+48 KIQKEFED
-56 TKFDSLK
+56 TKFDSPK
-63 PQIDKDIENSNL
+63 PQVDKNIESNNL
-75 NSNKFLI
+75 NTNKFLI

-101 IIGKYVFLE
+101 IIGKYVYLE
-110 LSSNDIRNLLTDL
+110 LSSNDIQNLLTDL

-136 VNFDRNNDLTTGTLN
+136 VNFDRNNDLTTGALN
-151 LEIVAGKIEDIKI
+151 LEIVAGRIEDIRI
-164 NSGNGLDKYKEF
+164 NSGNGIDKYKEF
-176 FMFPKNKG
+176 FMFSKNKG
-184 KILNI
+184 KIFNI

-388 HNQSYLEKSVLS
+388 HNQNYLEKSVLS

-493 GIGSVGG
+493 GVGSVGG

-589 KQEMYFSGGRRVFV
+589 KQEMYFSGSLKVNF
-603 MWQMGQPWR
+603 